1 MDFTIEVERSLR
13 VLDGAICVFCG
24 VGGVEAQTETVW
36 RQANKYKVPRIC
48 FVNKMDRIGS
58 DFIKVV
64 NEIKGKLSKNAV
76 PIQLPVGKEKD
87 FKGVVDLIK
96 MKAIIFD
103 YEDESGEK
111 FEEHD
116 LTDDM
121 LEEAEKYREIMMEGI
136 ADKVDWFMDK
146 YLSES
151 AIKEED
157 IVRAVRE
164 GTINSGLIPV
174 LCGSAFKNRGI
185 QQLLDA
191 VCYYLP
197 SPLDIPPIK
206 GTHPKDDSV
215 IQRKPLVTEPFSA
228 LAFKIASD
236 KHGDLT
242 FIRIYSGTI
251 TSGQRLYNPRFRKK
265 ELASRIYSMHADKRE
280 QLESASAGD
289 IVAIV
294 GFKDT
299 GTGDT
304 ICVEEDPIVL
314 ERIEF
319 PETVISMAIEPKT
332 ETEKEKLAF
341 VLARLAKEDPT
352 FKVHTD
358 SETSQLIVSGMGEL
372 HLDVLKNRML
382 SEYKINANVGAP
394 RVSYRETIG
403 HEAEVD
409 EKFVK
414 QTGGRGQY
422 ARVEIRL
429 EPYVGEK
436 LVEFE
441 DKIKG
446 GAITKQYIKSVEK
459 GIMDTAKSGVS
470 GGYPLINI
478 KVTLLDGDMH
488 SVDSSEFAFYHAAG
502 VALRKA
508 VEKAKSI
515 LLEPIMQIEITAPDN
530 YLGDVLG
537 DLNGR
542 RAHIVEMVTEGD
554 LRVVKGKI
562 PLAESFGYSSV
573 LRSITQGRGTY
584 TMEPLEYKP
593 APAKTYS
600 NVA

>member
-319 PETVISMAIEPKT
+319 PENVISMAIEPKT